1 MSNFIITTELL
12 KTLNETQSLSL
23 IKRKQRN
30 IENYNYYITPN
41 LSFELFNPKVMFI
54 TPKFIVFEYKKHEIL
69 NLFALLKLTNE
80 MIKNKLKNYTR
91 LDLKNVYD
99 LYSVTDDTLTI
110 RCSLPQKNNKY
121 LIKNIDMYTNETR
134 VFTLPRKG
142 ILLNSVIID
151 IRNIW
156 EIDDKIG
163 FNLELKLTKN

>member
-1 MSNFIITTELL
+1 MNNFIITTELL
-12 KTLNETQSLSL
+12 KSLNETISL

-54 TPKFIVFEYKKHEIL
+54 TPKFIVFEYTKHEIL
-69 NLFALLKLTNE
+69 GLFTLLKSTNDI
-80 MIKNKLKNYTR
+80 IKNKLKNYTR

-99 LYSVTDDTLTI
+99 LYSITNETLTI

-134 VFTLPRKG
+134 TFALPRKG

-163 FNLELKLTKN
+163 FNLELKSIKN